1 MKLSQRRMARPSF
14 GGLLATRQ
22 GALLVALLCAICA
35 AVLIFFS
42 LSRYKAGLKTPT
54 PQATVLV
61 ATGQIPQGTSGATI
75 VSEKL
80 YSSTPVAATQVTPG
94 ALSDASALA
103 GATAQTT
110 ILPGQQL
117 TTADF
122 MAATGVP
129 GVLAPGQRAIEV
141 PMDEAHGD
149 TDVLSAGDHVDIY
162 TTFTFAEKKR
172 SPSVPTMILLVPDA
186 LVLKPA
192 SPTPVISG
200 GKPIGG
206 GDLVLAISS
215 QQAAEVAFAADN
227 GKLFLALRPTNAKPP
242 YATPVTQSSIVA
254 SSLAMAAA
262 LSRKPDFGGA
272 TTKASASG
280 GSTGSASAQS
290 SASATTPTS
299 SSTPNTSTTPTTTTK
314 GAHG

>member
-22 GALLVALLCAICA
+22 GALLVALVCAICA

-42 LSRYKAGLKTPT
+42 LSRYKAGLKTPI

-61 ATGQIPQGTSGATI
+61 ATGQIAQGTSGATI

-80 YSSTPVAATQVTPG
+80 YRSTPVAATQVTPG

-122 MAATGVP
+122 TAATGVP

-141 PMDEAHGD
+141 PIDEAHGD

-162 TTFTFAEKKR
+162 TTFTFAKNKR
-172 SPSVPTMILLVPDA
+172 SPSVATMILLVPDA

-192 SPTPVISG
+192 SATPVISG
-200 GKPIGG
+200 GKPIAG
-206 GDLVLAISS
+206 GDLVLAVSA
-215 QQAAEVAFAADN
+215 QQAAEVAFASDN

-242 YATPVTQSSIVA
+242 WATPVTQSSIVA
-254 SSLAMAAA
+254 ASLATAAELA
-262 LSRKPDFGGA
+262 AKPDLAG
-272 TTKASASG
+272 KASKAS
-280 GSTGSASAQS
+280 T
-290 SASATTPTS
+290 ASATTGSAPTQ
-299 SSTPNTSTTPTTTTK
+299 TAATTTTPTTNPK